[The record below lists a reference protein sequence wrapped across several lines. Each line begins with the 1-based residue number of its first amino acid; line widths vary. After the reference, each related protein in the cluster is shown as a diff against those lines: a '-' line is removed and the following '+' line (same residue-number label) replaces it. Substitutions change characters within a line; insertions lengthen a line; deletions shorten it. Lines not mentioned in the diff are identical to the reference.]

1 MTIRSRREANR
12 ESLRREILDA
22 ARPLFVRDGFQATSI
37 RGIAE
42 KAGCSTGIL
51 YHYFADK
58 QAIVAELVSETFI
71 VLRARLNAIRE
82 DRSPIHDRLRRSL
95 HAYIAFGLEN
105 PHHYSLLFLKTD
117 GWDADERILNAF
129 RKDGHTTF
137 ACLLA
142 LVTEAIEAGEVRP
155 AIQDPEELAQ
165 SLFVSIHGL
174 VSAQI
179 SIRSFPWIEQGR
191 LIERQVDIL
200 LAGIRRH

>member
-1 MTIRSRREANR
+1 MTIRSHREAYR
-12 ESLRREILDA
+12 ESLRRDILDA
-22 ARPLFVRDGFQATSI
+22 ARPLFIRDGFQATSM
-37 RGIAE
+37 RAIAE

-58 QAIVAELVSETFI
+58 QAIVAELVSETFVI
-71 VLRARLNAIRE
+71 LRARLTAIRE

-95 HAYIAFGLEN
+95 HAYIGFGLEN
-105 PHHYSLLFLKTD
+105 PHHYALLFMNTESW
-117 GWDADERILNAF
+117 GGDERILGAF
-129 RKDGHTTF
+129 RKDGHPTF

-142 LVTEAIEAGEVRP
+142 LATEAIAAGEIRP
-155 AIQDPEELAQ
+155 AIQDPDELAQ

-179 SIRSFPWIEQGR
+179 SISSFPWIEQSR

-200 LAGIRRH
+200 LAGIRNA